1 MGVELDNTANLEIDQ
16 FVSKKVGIVVS
27 RYNNH
32 ITDKLAEGAI
42 RTLKAAGF
50 PDSSLIMIRVPGA
63 WELAFGSQRAL
74 ANRDFIGVVA
84 LGAVIRGET
93 THDQHINRSVSMA
106 LMQLSLDYNKPVGF
120 GLLTVNNLEQA
131 IQRSGGNVGNKG
143 EEAAEAMLECLRLS
157 IALPCTTDRN

>member
-1 MGVELDNTANLEIDQ
+1 
-16 FVSKKVGIVVS
+16 
-27 RYNNH
+27 
-32 ITDKLAEGAI
+32 
-42 RTLKAAGF
+42 
-50 PDSSLIMIRVPGA
+50 
-63 WELAFGSQRAL
+63 
-74 ANRDFIGVVA
+74 
-84 LGAVIRGET
+84 
-93 THDQHINRSVSMA
+93 MA

>member
-1 MGVELDNTANLEIDQ
+1 MGVELAMKLEMDQ
-16 FVSKKVGIVVS
+16 FASKKVGVVVS
-27 RYNNH
+27 RYNHH
-32 ITDKLAEGAI
+32 ITDKLAEGAV

-50 PDSSLIMIRVPGA
+50 SDDNLVVIRVPGA

-74 ANRDFIGVVA
+74 ANRDFVGVVA

-93 THDQHINRSVSMA
+93 THDQHINRAVSMA

-143 EEAAEAMLECLRLS
+143 EEAAEAMLECLKLS
-157 IALPCTTDRN
+157 IALPCTSNDE

>member
-1 MGVELDNTANLEIDQ
+1 MELAMKLEMDQ
-16 FVSKKVGIVVS
+16 FASKKVGVVVS
-27 RYNNH
+27 RYNHH
-32 ITDKLAEGAI
+32 ITDKLAEGAV

-50 PDSSLIMIRVPGA
+50 SDDNLVVIRVPGA

-74 ANRDFIGVVA
+74 ANRDFVGVVA

-93 THDQHINRSVSMA
+93 THDQHINRAVSMA

-143 EEAAEAMLECLRLS
+143 EEAAEAMLECLKLS
-157 IALPCTTDRN
+157 IALPCTSNDE

>member
-1 MGVELDNTANLEIDQ
+1 MAVELEMAIKLEMDQ
-16 FVSKKVGIVVS
+16 FASKKVGIVVS

-42 RTLKAAGF
+42 RTLRAAGF
-50 PDSSLIMIRVPGA
+50 PESSLVVIRVPGA
-63 WELAFGSQRAL
+63 WELAFGSQQAL
-74 ANRDFIGVVA
+74 ANRDFVGVVA

-93 THDQHINRSVSMA
+93 THDQHINRAVSIA

-143 EEAAEAMLECLRLS
+143 EEAAEAMLECLKLS
-157 IALPCTTDRN
+157 IALPSTTDRD